1 MGQLRD
7 RVVVITGAG
16 GSIAGAVA
24 DALRAVHARPALI
37 DRNLLRIR
45 GRAKAFATAAVQSSL
60 ESSQEAQR
68 AIDAVLQHHRRLDG
82 LVHLV
87 GDRHAGSVS
96 AIDDASFDAVFDSYV
111 RTLHLCVRAV
121 LPHLLKQRRGFI
133 AGVASKGAWLGGM
146 AGGADGAAVFAAA
159 KSAVGAYLHA
169 LDDELRGSGVRVGV
183 VYPMGVVNTEL
194 NRRALGRGHS
204 LDLVEP
210 EAIAHALVCAA
221 DIEGGGRFLDIP
233 VHPTP

>member
-7 RVVVITGAG
+7 RVIAITGAG

-24 DALRAVHARPALI
+24 EALRGAHARPALI
-37 DRNLLRIR
+37 DRDLLRIQ
-45 GRAKAFATAAVQSSL
+45 GRAKAYATAAVQSSL
-60 ESSQEAQR
+60 DSSEEAQR
-68 AIDAVLQHHRRLDG
+68 AIDAVLHHHRRLDG

-87 GDRHAGSVS
+87 GDRIGGPVS
-96 AIDDASFDAVFDSYV
+96 AIDDASFDAVFHSNV

-121 LPHLLKQRRGFI
+121 LPHLLGQGRGFI
-133 AGVASKGAWLGGM
+133 AAVASKGAWLGGM

-169 LDDELRGSGVRVGV
+169 LDDELRGSGVRVGI
-183 VYPMGVVNTEL
+183 VYPMGVVNTEA
-194 NRRALGRGHS
+194 NRRALGRDHGFE
-204 LDLVEP
+204 LVEP

-221 DIEGGGRFLDIP
+221 EIEGGGRFLEIP
-233 VHPTP
+233 VHPAP